1 MARPVRPNLFQ
12 SLNLD
17 APHITEVRRLLQ
29 ALLRNDRE
37 AARRIYMVTSARRGE
52 GKSTTCALL
61 AIVAAKLFHK
71 RTLVIDA
78 DVRAATMHHLLGISR
93 GPGFSEVLQGRV
105 TLDAAIRAT
114 PLTQLF
120 AMPIGAPIGRASEAY
135 DDDACQ
141 ALLQKIRSDF
151 ELIFIDAA
159 PVVPVVEP
167 MMIAEHVDGILVV
180 AMVGRTPLTLIR
192 RMKQIIEP
200 AASKISGIIL
210 SNAVDGLPYYYDY
223 RYYGYERAAARRTG
237 PASAP
242 REEKRVQPKSSAA

>member
-1 MARPVRPNLFQ
+1 MPRHTRPNLFQ

-29 ALLRNDRE
+29 SLLRRDLE
-37 AARRIYMVTSARRGE
+37 TGRRIYMVTSARRGE

-71 RTLVIDA
+71 RTLIIDA
-78 DVRAATMHHLLGISR
+78 DVRAATIHQLLGISS
-93 GPGFSEVLQGRV
+93 GPGFSEFLQSRIP
-105 TLDAAIRAT
+105 LDTAIRAT
-114 PLTQLF
+114 PLGQLF
-120 AMPIGAPIGRASEAY
+120 AMPIGSPTGRLGEAY
-135 DDDACQ
+135 DDDACR
-141 ALLQKIRSDF
+141 ALMTKVRSDF
-151 ELIFIDAA
+151 ELVFVDAA

-167 MMIAEHVDGILVV
+167 MLIAEHVDGILIV
-180 AMVGRTPLTLIR
+180 AMVGQTPLALIR

-223 RYYGYERAAARRTG
+223 RYYGYERAATRR
-237 PASAP
+237 AESAQAT
-242 REEKRVQPKSSAA
+242 REEKRISQKSSAA